1 MCYVMQAIKNP
12 VEAKLNLTVNG
23 RPRDSTSHH

>member
-1 MCYVMQAIKNP
+1 MQALKNP

-23 RPRDSTSHH
+23 QAAERP